1 MAISLVVTR
10 VGANEHQGR
19 CRDETKEDPM
29 DAASLISNWNTL
41 RKSIIQ
47 SQMSSVIIL
56 AVALYLV
63 ATGAFT
69 NADFEVKLFAVVVLV
84 TTGSLSLI
92 NQFAAVREGAA
103 VVKDLSGSGSA
114 LEGAIAAS
122 ARYVQLTQA
131 VLAVFALAVIAVFAL
146 AIF

>member
-1 MAISLVVTR
+1 
-10 VGANEHQGR
+10 
-19 CRDETKEDPM
+19 M
-29 DAASLISNWNTL
+29 DTASLINNWNTL
-41 RKSIIQ
+41 RKSIIK

-63 ATGAFT
+63 ATGAFIG
-69 NADFEVKLFAVVVLV
+69 AAFQVKLFAFVVLV
-84 TTGSLSLI
+84 ATGSLSI
-92 NQFAAVREGAA
+92 VNQFAAMREGAA

-114 LEGAIAAS
+114 VATVIAAS

-131 VLAVFALAVIAVFAL
+131 LMVVFALVIIIVFSL

>member
-1 MAISLVVTR
+1 
-10 VGANEHQGR
+10 
-19 CRDETKEDPM
+19 M
-29 DAASLISNWNTL
+29 DSASLINNWNTL

-63 ATGAFT
+63 ATGAFLG
-69 NADFEVKLFAVVVLV
+69 ADFAVKLFAVVVLV
-84 TTGSLSLI
+84 STGALSI
-92 NQFAAVREGAA
+92 VNQFAAMREGAA
-103 VVKDLSGSGSA
+103 VVKDLSASGSA
-114 LEGAIAAS
+114 IEKVIAAS

-131 VLAVFALAVIAVFAL
+131 LMMAFALVIIIVFAL